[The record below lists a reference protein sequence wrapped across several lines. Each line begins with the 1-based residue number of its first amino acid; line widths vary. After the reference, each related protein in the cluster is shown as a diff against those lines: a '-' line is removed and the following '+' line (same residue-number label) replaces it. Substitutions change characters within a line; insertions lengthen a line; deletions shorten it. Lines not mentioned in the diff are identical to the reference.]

1 MLDRARELMAFA
13 RGKSLS
19 DLQRDRILELA
30 VMRLLEV
37 IGEGARRVSEERRAA
52 HPEVPWTDVW
62 GMRNALIH
70 VYDNV
75 DLVRVWRTIEVDVP
89 VLIAALERML
99 P

>member
-1 MLDRARELMAFA
+1 LPL
-13 RGKSLS
+13 
-19 DLQRDRILELA
+19 
-30 VMRLLEV
+30 
-37 IGEGARRVSEERRAA
+37 VSCFSI
-52 HPEVPWTDVW
+52 PWTDVW

-89 VLIAALERML
+89 VLIAALERVL